1 VLEDGVVT
9 FLYLV
14 FTSSHTVNRPQG
26 KFYSLFTITITI
38 TTITT
43 LTSIS
48 LCIIL
53 HVIYLSLYHHR

>member
-1 VLEDGVVT
+1 MVEEGVVT

-14 FTSSHTVNRPQG
+14 FTSSHTVNRLQG
-26 KFYSLFTITITI
+26 KFYSLFTITSTI

-43 LTSIS
+43 TSIS

-53 HVIYLSLYHHR
+53 HVINLSLYHHR

>member
-1 VLEDGVVT
+1 MVEEGVVT

-14 FTSSHTVNRPQG
+14 FTSSHTVNRLQG
-26 KFYSLFTITITI
+26 KFYSLFTITFTI

-43 LTSIS
+43 TSIC

-53 HVIYLSLYHHR
+53 HVINLSLYHHR

>member
-1 VLEDGVVT
+1 MVEEGVVT

-14 FTSSHTVNRPQG
+14 FTSSHTVNRLQG
-26 KFYSLFTITITI
+26 KFYSLFTITFTI

-43 LTSIS
+43 TSIS

-53 HVIYLSLYHHR
+53 HVINLSLYHHR